1 MTRHTVTLSNNETV
15 TIIQVTNDVNGN
27 PRYVIHFLDV
37 ADTYDEALKLSRKIG
52 GRKYTA
58 KWFGG
63 GIVFSTYNLE
73 RDLETLLTHAG
84 KL

>member
-1 MTRHTVTLSNNETV
+1 MRRFTVLLSNGEHV
-15 TIIQVTNDVNGN
+15 TMIQVTNDVNGN

-37 ADTYDEALKLSRKIG
+37 ADTYAKALEISRKIG

-73 RDLETLLTHAG
+73 HTLETLLTHAG

>member
-1 MTRHTVTLSNNETV
+1 MSRFTVTLSNGNPV
-15 TIIQVTNDVNGN
+15 TLYQVPNNVNGN
-27 PRYVIHFLDV
+27 PRYVIHYLDV
-37 ADTYDEALKLSRKIG
+37 ADTYDKALELSKKIG

-63 GIVFSTYNLE
+63 GIVFASYNLD

>member
-1 MTRHTVTLSNNETV
+1 MTRFTVILSNGESVTLY
-15 TIIQVTNDVNGN
+15 QVTNDVNGN

-37 ADTYDEALKLSRKIG
+37 ADTYQKALEFSRNIG

-63 GIVFSTYNLE
+63 GIVFSSYNLE
-73 RDLETLLTHAG
+73 HDLETLLTHAG

>member
-1 MTRHTVTLSNNETV
+1 MSRFTVTLSNGEPV
-15 TIIQVTNDVNGN
+15 TLYQVTNDVNGN

-37 ADTYDEALKLSRKIG
+37 ADTYQTALELSRKIG

-63 GIVFSTYNLE
+63 GIVFTSYNFE
-73 RDLETLLTHAG
+73 HDLETLLTHAG

>member
-1 MTRHTVTLSNNETV
+1 MSRFTVTLSTGETV
-15 TIIQVTNDVNGN
+15 TVYQVTNDVNGN

-37 ADTYDEALKLSRKIG
+37 ADTYAKALELSRKIG

-63 GIVFSTYNLE
+63 GIVFSTYHLE

>member
-1 MTRHTVTLSNNETV
+1 MTRHTVTLSNGTTV
-15 TIIQVTNDVNGN
+15 TLYQVTNNVYGN
-27 PRYVIHFLDV
+27 PRFVIHFLDI
-37 ADTYDEALKLSRKIG
+37 AATYDDALKLSRKIG

-63 GIVFSTYNLE
+63 GIVFTSYNLE
-73 RDLETLLTHAG
+73 HTLENLLSHAG